1 MCRFEKEVG
10 NIYRLKIPF
19 EDIYTSVFL
28 IKDGGGALLVDCG
41 QSREAVDEY
50 IVPALEGEGY
60 ALSDITALILTH
72 RHKDHAG
79 GLPRILELTP
89 SLTVIAGEG
98 VISEAVKTYPLPGH
112 TRDSIG
118 VLCEDCSAL
127 ITGDGVQGD
136 GVGRYPTLISDK
148 EDYISSLGKIAADKG
163 IRALIFSHPYRPWG
177 KDTVHGSEE
186 INLCLSYCI
195 NKAKGEKQ

>member
-28 IKDGGGALLVDCG
+28 IKSDRGALLVDCG

-50 IVPALEGEGY
+50 IIPALRDEGY
-60 ALSDITALILTH
+60 GISDIAALILTH
-72 RHKDHAG
+72 RHGDHAG
-79 GLPRILELTP
+79 GLSRILELVPT
-89 SLTVIAGEG
+89 LTVIAGEG
-98 VISEAVKTYPLPGH
+98 EISPTVRVYPIPGH

-118 VLCEDCSAL
+118 VLCADCRAL

-136 GVGRYPTLISDK
+136 GVGRYPMLVSDK
-148 EDYISSLGKIAADKG
+148 AEYISSLVKIIADER
-163 IRALIFSHPYRPWG
+163 IEALIFSHPYRPWG
-177 KDTVHGSEE
+177 NHTVYGNKE
-186 INLCLSYCI
+186 ICSCLSYCI
-195 NKAKGEKQ
+195 NKIKGEKQ

>member
-28 IKDGGGALLVDCG
+28 IKDGGALLVDCG

-50 IVPALEGEGY
+50 IVPALNSEGY
-60 ALSDITALILTH
+60 ALSDISALILTH
-72 RHKDHAG
+72 RHSDHAG
-79 GLPRILELTP
+79 GLPRILELVP
-89 SLTVIAGEG
+89 SLTVVASEGE
-98 VISEAVKTYPLPGH
+98 ITKAVKTCPLPGH

-118 VLCEDCSAL
+118 VLSEDCRAL

-148 EDYISSLGKIAADKG
+148 EDYISSLEKIRADKG

-177 KDTVHGSEE
+177 KDTVYGSEE